1 MKMMTLSVM
10 LVATT
15 ALFFTGCSSKNR
27 DTSKDNM
34 ESKYISPVAKNE
46 SSKPM
51 NTKELDKM
59 DDALPV
65 NSYIRISS
73 TEAKD
78 MMDQKEDV
86 VILDVRTEEEYKEGY
101 INGAIL
107 IPDYELAEKVEFVLE
122 DKSTTIL
129 LYCRSGRRSAI
140 AASTLNKL
148 GYQNV
153 YDFGGILDWEYET
166 VTD

>member
-1 MKMMTLSVM
+1 MKMITLSVI
-10 LVATT
+10 LIATS
-15 ALFFTGCSSKNR
+15 ALFFTGCSSKNS
-27 DTSKDNM
+27 DTSKDNI
-34 ESKYISPVAKNE
+34 ESKEISPVAKNE
-46 SSKPM
+46 TSKPM
-51 NTKELDKM
+51 NTKELDKGN
-59 DDALPV
+59 DSLPV
-65 NSYIRISS
+65 NSSIRISS

-78 MMDQKEDV
+78 MMDQKEDII
-86 VILDVRTEEEYKEGY
+86 ILDVRTEAEYKEGY

-107 IPDYELAEKVEFVLE
+107 IPDYELAEKAEIVLE
-122 DKSTTIL
+122 DKSATIL

-148 GYQNV
+148 GYENV